1 MPIVEGMKTQTG
13 FTIIELMIVVALA
26 AVLLTIG
33 IPGFQEMVQ
42 DNRRASATVEMISAI
57 QVARSEAVKLN
68 APVTLCP
75 SSDDS
80 SCSGTAWET
89 GWIAFI
95 DDDMDGVDDASDD
108 NGARDAGEDLVRT
121 GSALAAIAIS
131 SDFTSLT
138 YRPNGRMETS
148 DGDNEAEFILCDGRG
163 ADMGRAILIFRSG
176 RPETSTTDLANDA
189 ITSCRTP

>member
-1 MPIVEGMKTQTG
+1 MKTQTG

-57 QVARSEAVKLN
+57 QIARSEAVKLN
-68 APVTLCP
+68 APMTLCP
-75 SSDDS
+75 SSDGS

-95 DDDMDGVDDASDD
+95 DDDLDDVDDAADG
-108 NGARDAGEDLVRT
+108 NGARDTGEDLVRT
-121 GSALAAIAIS
+121 GSALGAIAIS
-131 SDFTSLT
+131 STFTSLT

-148 DGDNEAEFILCDGRG
+148 GGNTEAEFILCDGRG
-163 ADMGRAILIFRSG
+163 AGKGRAILIFRSG
-176 RPETSTTDLANDA
+176 RPETSTTDLANNA